1 MSRAT
6 PHISTQMTPLTPSG
20 DSAPTEIRLRRA
32 SRVLEVAFP
41 DGARYALSFE
51 YLRVHSPSAE
61 VQGHG
66 PGQDVLQIAKENVS
80 LLHVEPV
87 GHYAVRLVFDDG
99 HDTGLYTWRY
109 LRELGAGFE
118 DRWARYLKRLD
129 GIGYERKPRPP
140 G

>member
-1 MSRAT
+1 M
-6 PHISTQMTPLTPSG
+6 PPLTPSG

-41 DGARYALSFE
+41 DGVRYSLSFE
-51 YLRVHSPSAE
+51 YLRAHSPSAE

-66 PGQDVLQIAKENVS
+66 PGEDVLQIAKENVS
-80 LLHVEPV
+80 IKSIEPV

-99 HDTGLYTWRY
+99 HDTGLYTWKY
-109 LRELGAGFE
+109 LRELGLTFE
-118 DRWARYLKRLD
+118 ERWDRYLKRLH
-129 GIGYERKPRPP
+129 GIGYERKVRPP